1 MSIKTIMSIWPASVI
16 FVRSAVLKPAVL
28 GVTDWNRALNSRVP
42 RGSSEN
48 SKKKNQA
55 AGAAI
60 STAVVTR
67 ITLLCIRYRL
77 KWSRFLFTSSQ
88 VRKPMPPTMMSAMI
102 VRLITGWDAYVVREE
117 KGDRIPIRSKPA
129 LQKAEMEWNMAYQ
142 TPLRKPK
149 SRTNTG
155 AMATAPRSS
164 TRNTVFRINSV
175 IRTMPPT
182 WGAEMDSRM
191 VLRCIRLIFRPE
203 KIATATETVTTPMP
217 PIWIRNR
224 ITACPNMDQ

>member
-1 MSIKTIMSIWPASVI
+1 MVVVFIPPAVDPGEPPMSIKTIMSIWPASVI

-28 GVTDWNRALNSRVP
+28 GVTDWNREFNSRVP

-117 KGDRIPIRSKPA
+117 KGSRSDQSPRCRR
-129 LQKAEMEWNMAYQ
+129 
-142 TPLRKPK
+142 RKW
-149 SRTNTG
+149 SGTWH
-155 AMATAPRSS
+155 
-164 TRNTVFRINSV
+164 TRL
-175 IRTMPPT
+175 P
-182 WGAEMDSRM
+182 
-191 VLRCIRLIFRPE
+191 
-203 KIATATETVTTPMP
+203 
-217 PIWIRNR
+217 
-224 ITACPNMDQ
+224 